1 MKPHLLLPLLSLLAS
16 CVMPGAYL
24 PSRSGAD
31 LVLPLHFRAD
41 APHVNASINRH
52 RPVSMLLDTGASV
65 SVIESNLAAMN
76 EIAQTG
82 RGTSIKGIHGSAA
95 ARQGIMRSFDLGP
108 WHTENVSC
116 YIRASTSQRPGG
128 LGSAILGIDH
138 LRRSCSFVT
147 YDYRARRVE
156 LGFGRSFI
164 PNGSRLSRTPF
175 RWVNGLPMIRVS
187 TGGISWDAVVDTG
200 SSWGIVIDQSTA
212 AQLGQARG
220 GLDMGR
226 GLMLSGV
233 GGSVR
238 ADQAGAR
245 IIRGPAISLC
255 GQTYADP
262 QLYVMP
268 GPKRIGSRFWH
279 GGRMTLD
286 FRTGTLWL
294 ER

>member
-1 MKPHLLLPLLSLLAS
+1 MKPLLLLPFLSLLAS
-16 CVMPGAYL
+16 CVVPGASL

-52 RPVSMLLDTGASV
+52 RPISMLLDTGASV
-65 SVIESNLAAMN
+65 TVIEANLAAMHG
-76 EIAQTG
+76 IPQTG
-82 RGTSIKGIHGSAA
+82 RGTSIKGIHGHTP
-95 ARQGIMRSFDLGP
+95 ARQGIVRTLDLGP
-108 WHTENVSC
+108 WQAENVTC
-116 YIRASTSQRPGG
+116 YVRASTSRRPGG

-138 LRRSCSFVT
+138 LRRQCSFVT
-147 YDYRARRVE
+147 YDYRSQRVE
-156 LGFGRSFI
+156 LGFGHAFVPRSQRI
-164 PNGSRLSRTPF
+164 TRTPF
-175 RWVNGLPMIRVS
+175 RMVNGVPMIRVS
-187 TGGISWDAVVDTG
+187 TRGLSWDAIIDTG

-212 AQLGQARG
+212 ARLGQARG
-220 GLDMGR
+220 GLGMGP

-245 IIRGPAISLC
+245 IIRGPDVSLC
-255 GQTYADP
+255 GHTYADP

-279 GGRMTLD
+279 GSRLTLD
-286 FRTGTLWL
+286 FRTNTLWL

>member
-1 MKPHLLLPLLSLLAS
+1 MKPLLLLPFLSLLAS

-24 PSRSGAD
+24 PSRNGAD
-31 LVLPLHFRAD
+31 LVLPMHFRAD
-41 APHVNASINRH
+41 APHVNASVNRH
-52 RPVSMLLDTGASV
+52 RPISMLLDSGASV
-65 SVIESNLAAMN
+65 TVLEENLASMN
-76 EIAQTG
+76 DIAQTG
-82 RGTSIKGIHGSAA
+82 RGTRIKGIHGSAPA
-95 ARQGIMRSFDLGP
+95 SQGIMRTLDLGP
-108 WHTENVSC
+108 WHAENVSC
-116 YIRASTSQRPGG
+116 YVRASTSRRPGG

-138 LRRSCSFVT
+138 LRRHCSFVT
-147 YDYRARRVE
+147 YDYRSRRVE
-156 LGFGRSFI
+156 LGFGRAFI
-164 PNGSRLSRTPF
+164 PGGSRLTRTPF
-175 RWVNGLPMIRVS
+175 RMVNGLPMIRVS
-187 TGGISWDAVVDTG
+187 AGGLSWDAVVDTG

-212 AQLGQARG
+212 ARLGQARG
-220 GLDMGR
+220 GLGMGP

-238 ADQAGAR
+238 ADDAGAR

-279 GGRMTLD
+279 GSRLTLD

>member
-1 MKPHLLLPLLSLLAS
+1 MKPLFILPLLSLLAS

-24 PSRSGAD
+24 PSHGGSD

-65 SVIESNLAAMN
+65 SVFEANLAAMN
-76 EIAQTG
+76 DIAQTG
-82 RGTSIKGIHGSAA
+82 RGTSIKGVHGSAA
-95 ARQGIMRSFDLGP
+95 ARQGVMSTFDLGP

-116 YIRASTSQRPGG
+116 YIRASSSPRPGG

-138 LRRSCSFVT
+138 LRRHCSFVT
-147 YDYRARRVE
+147 YDYRASRVE
-156 LGFGRSFI
+156 LGFGRSFVPDGGNI
-164 PNGSRLSRTPF
+164 TRAPF
-175 RWVNGLPMIRVS
+175 RIIGGLPMIRVS
-187 TGGISWDAVVDTG
+187 AGGLSWDAVVDTG

-212 AQLGQARG
+212 AKLGQAQG
-220 GLDMGR
+220 GLGMGR
-226 GLMLSGV
+226 GMMLSGV

-245 IIRGPAISLC
+245 IIRGPAATLC
-255 GQTYADP
+255 GQTFDSP

-279 GGRMTLD
+279 GSRLTLD